1 MDETLNGKTD
11 STRGETAGVPEDPK
25 DAWRR
30 GRAAVK
36 GVLFESPTAGDT
48 GANGVPPV
56 GDAAPGADD
65 VATADGNGHGRA
77 NGWATKNGAPQS
89 NSAASSGRGRANG
102 GAPPPRQL
110 PDPGG
115 WGAPIE
121 LQPGVHYKA
130 MTLPPGYVPGYPVPP
145 GQGAE
150 AEDQGPGLIEYWRIL
165 RQRKGTI
172 LLIGAIGLI
181 LAVLITLPMT
191 PVYSAR
197 TSLEIQEVNRN
208 FMNMSAVNPV
218 SSDSEGYMLMTDIQT
233 QLRILQSNTLINRAV
248 KKFETVPV
256 AESKPEA
263 AGRVAAWRRALNL
276 PEPTAENSREMALDM
291 AAGSVRAKA
300 QGQTRL
306 IEVSVESTDKK
317 LASEFVNV
325 LANEFIEQNMESRW
339 QQTQRTGVWLTKQLD
354 EMKIKLEKSED
365 QLQEYARRSGLLFT
379 QEKSSVSEERLKQ
392 MQQALSV
399 ATAERV
405 SKQSRYEMAKNASPE
420 TLPDVI
426 NDAGLRDL
434 QTKITELHRQAAE
447 LRATYNE
454 KYPKLLRLEPQIKWL
469 ESQFNKERVAIL
481 AKIKNENDEAARKE
495 SLLRSDYEAQT
506 GLVRDE
512 GEKGV
517 HYSIL
522 KREVD
527 SNRLLYESMLQKV
540 KEASIAGAMRAS
552 NIRVVDPAEMPG
564 GPVRPNPTMNGMLGL
579 LGGLCVG
586 MAFVIVTD
594 KANKTFRDPGDVQF
608 YLNLPELG
616 VIPTEKAQLASYE
629 KKKLKAAVHNEKLL
643 LGGGPRMGELTQRIE
658 LTVHQQKGSM
668 LAESFRATLTSILF
682 AGATQD
688 RPRALV
694 FTSAGPGEGKSTVVS
709 NMAAALGEIHQRVLL
724 IDADTRKP
732 RQHDIF
738 GVPNDVGL
746 TTLLLDHRDP
756 QEADLEAVISATP
769 VNGVFLLPAGP
780 PVASVTNL
788 LYSGR
793 MERYLTLLAE
803 MFDVVLIDTPPMLQI
818 PDARVIGRM
827 AGGVVMVL
835 RAGKTT
841 RDAASAVRQ
850 RLQEDN
856 TRILG
861 TILNDWNPKAAPGG
875 YYGYG
880 QGYYQSY
887 KSYYAGKPAAGD

>member
-1 MDETLNGKTD
+1 MDENLNGQI
-11 STRGETAGVPEDPK
+11 GPENGNAGGSPEDPK

-36 GVLFESPTAGDT
+36 GVLFDKTPPETPVNGEAAA
-48 GANGVPPV
+48 GANG
-56 GDAAPGADD
+56 GGGWS
-65 VATADGNGHGRA
+65 ATR
-77 NGWATKNGAPQS
+77 
-89 NSAASSGRGRANG
+89 NSGASSGRGRGNG
-102 GAPPPRQL
+102 GAVPPQL
-110 PDPGG
+110 PHPGA
-115 WGAPIE
+115 WGAPLE

-130 MTLPPGYVPGYPVPP
+130 LTLPPGYVPGYPVPP
-145 GQGAE
+145 GTAD
-150 AEDQGPGLIEYWRIL
+150 EDEGIGPGLIEYWRLI

-172 LLIGAIGLI
+172 LLAGAVGFI
-181 LAVLITLPMT
+181 LAVMYTLPMT
-191 PVYSAR
+191 PIYSAS
-197 TSLEIQEVNRN
+197 TTLEVQEMNRN
-208 FMNMSAVNPV
+208 FMNMSNVNPV
-218 SSDSEGYMLMTDIQT
+218 ATDSEGFGMQVDIQT
-233 QLRILQSNTLINRAV
+233 QLRIIQSDMLLSRVT
-248 KKFETVPV
+248 KKFEN
-256 AESKPEA
+256 A
-263 AGRVAAWRRALNL
+263 APTETPAPPAAPDRVSAWRRALHL
-276 PEPTAENSREMALDM
+276 SEPSPESAREMALGM

-306 IEVSVESTDKK
+306 IEISVDSSDKK
-317 LASEFVNV
+317 LAADFANT
-325 LANEFIEQNMESRW
+325 LAAEYIDQSMEARW
-339 QQTQRTGVWLTKQLD
+339 QQTQKTGEWLTRQLD

-365 QLQEYARRSGLLFT
+365 QLQEYARKSGLLFT
-379 QEKSSVSEERLKQ
+379 QEKTSVSEERLKQ
-392 MQQALSV
+392 MQESLSK
-399 ATAERV
+399 AMAERV
-405 SKQSRYEMAKNASPE
+405 SKQSRYEMAKIASPE
-420 TLPDVI
+420 TLPDVS
-426 NDAGLRDL
+426 NDAGLREL
-434 QTKITELHRQAAE
+434 QTKLTELHRQAAE

-454 KYPKLLRLEPQIKWL
+454 KYPKLLRLEPQIRSL
-469 ESQFNKERVAIL
+469 EGQLQKERTAIL
-481 AKIKNENDEAARKE
+481 SKIKNENDEAVRREA
-495 SLLRSDYEAQT
+495 LLKLDYETQT
-506 GLVRDE
+506 RLVRDE
-512 GEKGV
+512 GEKGI

-552 NIRVVDPAEMPG
+552 NLRVIDAAQIPG
-564 GPVRPNPTMNGMLGL
+564 GPSSPNMPRNATNGLIVGL
-579 LGGLCVG
+579 LLGA
-586 MAFVIVTD
+586 AFVIVTD
-594 KANKTFRDPGDVQF
+594 RANKTFRDPGDVQF

-616 VIPTEKAQLASYE
+616 VIPTEKVQAGSYN
-629 KKKLKAAVHNEKLL
+629 KRKLQAAVHNDKLL
-643 LGGGPRMGELTQRIE
+643 LGGGPRMGELAQRIE

-746 TTLLLDHRDP
+746 TTLLMDHRNP
-756 QEADLEAVISATP
+756 EESDLESVISATP
-769 VNGVFLLPAGP
+769 VPGVFLMPAGP
-780 PVASVTNL
+780 PVASITNL

-793 MERYLTLLAE
+793 MEQYLGLLAE

-818 PDARVIGRM
+818 PDARVLGRM

-861 TILNDWNPKAAPGG
+861 TILNDWNPKSSPSG
-875 YYGYG
+875 YYGYSK
-880 QGYYQSY
+880 GYYQSY
-887 KSYYAGKPAAGD
+887 KSYYAGKPSPTES